1 MTALISWR
9 LQTWHGTDATS
20 QAFVYLKKITH
31 YLDYG
36 KKKKSHL
43 VPEAC
48 LVPVETKSDA
58 SLPPPPTFSCC
69 RLFAGMEG
77 MELSLGTAAG
87 PLPVDQSPLQ
97 STPRVLLPGMV
108 KGALLKAQV
117 K

>member
-9 LQTWHGTDATS
+9 LQTWHGTDATL

-36 KKKKSHL
+36 KKKSHL

-69 RLFAGMEG
+69 RLFAGMGG

-97 STPRVLLPGMV
+97 STPRLLLPGMV